1 VPLLIRDRFPT
12 WFLAGLLLP
21 AALYAAEEPMV
32 PVNPERAE
40 QSLDKVPDAAV
51 QDTEKSPYTGKRYM
65 PEWNEYEGPLV
76 ATKVGALIIGD
87 YNTFNQDTTS
97 EIQVGHVP
105 SEFEFRAARLVV
117 RGKMGKARH
126 VSYFYAGEYN
136 GMSREPDQSALRM
149 TDLAF
154 TVALGDNGALTLGKT
169 KEPIHLARIMP
180 GDGVLMMERATIDAL
195 VPSRGTGIK
204 WHNTAQNR
212 RLNWTIGWFSD
223 LFESGNSTQDLH
235 NQFTGRISGTPI
247 WADNGRRLLHLG
259 ASFRHA
265 EVVGDVLRFRERPE
279 ANTAPRYLDTGEF
292 QAENSRTVNLELG
305 AIYESLS
312 LQAEYLQMQVD
323 SAATGDPKLSGWYVA
338 GSYILTGESRSYSR
352 NGGFF
357 FKVAPARPMGG
368 GSPGYGA
375 VELTAR
381 YSDTDFNDEEL
392 EGGEFS
398 RWSLGANW
406 YLTDQ
411 WRLEVNGGQGDLDR
425 FDATGRTDFLQFR
438 LQWQF

>member
-1 VPLLIRDRFPT
+1 LLIRDRFPT

-21 AALYAAEEPMV
+21 AAVYATEEPIA
-32 PVNPERAE
+32 PVGPEQPA
-40 QSLDKVPDAAV
+40 QSADKILDVAV
-51 QDTEKSPYTGKRYM
+51 QDPDESASTPKRHM
-65 PEWNEYEGPLV
+65 PEWNEYQGPLL
-76 ATKVGALIIGD
+76 ATTVGALIIGD
-87 YNTFNQDTTS
+87 YNTFNQDSAS
-97 EIQVGHVP
+97 ETQVGHVP

-117 RGKMGKARH
+117 RGQLGTARR

-136 GMSREPDQSALRM
+136 GLSREPDQSSLRM

-154 TVALGDNGALTLGKT
+154 TVDLEKHGALTLGKT

-180 GDGVLMMERATIDAL
+180 GDGVLLMERATVDAL
-195 VPSRGTGIK
+195 VPSRGSGIK
-204 WHNTAQNR
+204 WHNTSQNR
-212 RLNWTIGWFSD
+212 RLNWTLGWFSD
-223 LFESGNSTQDLH
+223 FFESGNSTQDLH

-247 WADNGRRLLHLG
+247 WEQDGRRLLHLG
-259 ASFRHA
+259 ASYRHA

-279 ANTAPRYLDTGEF
+279 ANTAPRYLDTDEF

-305 AIYESLS
+305 AVYESWS

-323 SAATGDPKLSGWYVA
+323 SRETGDPKLSGWYLA

-357 FKVAPARPMGG
+357 FKVNPARPMA
-368 GSPGYGA
+368 GSRPGYGA
-375 VELTAR
+375 VELVAR
-381 YSDTDFNDEEL
+381 YSDTDFNDQKL
-392 EGGEFS
+392 TGGEFS

-411 WRLEVNGGQGDLDR
+411 WRLGVNYGQGTLVR
-425 FDATGRTDFLQFR
+425 FDETGHTDFLQFR
-438 LQWQF
+438 AQWQF

>member
-1 VPLLIRDRFPT
+1 MLKRNRCLA

-21 AALYAAEEPMV
+21 GTVCATEELIAPIG
-32 PVNPERAE
+32 PERPA
-40 QSLDKVPDAAV
+40 QSVENVADVAV
-51 QDTEKSPYTGKRYM
+51 QETDNSPSVGKRHM
-65 PEWNEYEGPLV
+65 PEWNEYQGPLL

-87 YNTFNQDTTS
+87 YNTFNQDTIS

-117 RGKMGKARH
+117 RGQLGSARRI
-126 VSYFYAGEYN
+126 SYFYAGEYN

-154 TVALGDNGALTLGKT
+154 TVAFGENGALTLGKT

-180 GDGVLMMERATIDAL
+180 GDGVLLMERATMDAL

-204 WHNTAQNR
+204 WHNTAQNQ

-223 LFESGNSTQDLH
+223 FFESGNSTQDLH
-235 NQFTGRISGTPI
+235 SQFTGRVSGTPVFEQE
-247 WADNGRRLLHLG
+247 GRRLIHLG
-259 ASFRHA
+259 ASYRYA
-265 EVVGDVLRFRERPE
+265 EVGNVLRFRERPE

-292 QAENSRTVNLELG
+292 AADKSRTVNLEFG
-305 AIYESLS
+305 AVYEGWS
-312 LQAEYLQMQVD
+312 LQAEYLQMRVD
-323 SAATGDPKLSGWYVA
+323 SPETGDPQLSGWYLA

-357 FKVAPARPMGG
+357 FKVAPSAPMDGG
-368 GSPGYGA
+368 GPGYGA

-381 YSDTDFNDEEL
+381 YSDTDFNDGEL